1 MSKHIIGYFCM
12 YFFQGICMPPDK
24 CWCNGGWQDLE
35 RLYYQ
40 AESNLAER
48 LNKEFTSGS
57 TTNRFHQKK
66 DTALSKEMAMR
77 NHLFRQLIVELE
89 IQGINSEESKKLA
102 KRAMKKMQK
111 VNYGQTE
118 RGKLFN
124 MVETCGE
131 CLPTCD
137 SFARYQSFDG
147 TCNNLENPLFGSVG
161 IALPRYKITK
171 PKYIEDPIKNMTFFE
186 SLPVQPNKAR
196 EDGCHLRKNL
206 PNARLVSRTIHVD
219 NDAPSNNCTHFTT
232 QFGQFVDHDITLTP
246 MEPVDQCC
254 GITGDERCLPI
265 DVAEDKHFNSLNITC
280 LHFARSIPHCE
291 ENGGRR
297 NQLSAITSFVDGSQ
311 IYGSDL
317 ETAEKIRS
325 FVNGELNVTVRDTGN
340 LLPKINDTF
349 TAGEVRA
356 REVPGLTLSHTI
368 WVREHNRVA
377 KILSSMFEDDEE
389 IFQLARRVVVAEYQN
404 IVYGQY
410 MSEILGT
417 DDLKPLPDG
426 SNYKPK
432 VNPAMAN
439 EFATAAYRF
448 GHSMVQGKTELLA
461 VDNPAQV
468 VGSFELRDVY
478 FDDEFY
484 VNAFDNILME
494 LIYRPSQSNDA
505 SISEDVTNHLVA
517 AGRINDLA
525 SLNIHRGREHGLPG
539 FCSYYRKFQAPGF
552 NCKSGW
558 DAKYT
563 GIPTDLW
570 TKMQEVYDHPSD
582 IDLFT
587 GGISQEN
594 EDQSQLG
601 KVFQAIIRDQFKRT
615 MEGDRFFFNHKK
627 HKSLN
632 GVGFTKKAQEI
643 LRARTMSGVICDTTS
658 LTKVPINVFRMN
670 SKTIG
675 CLETSEIGK
684 AEIKE
689 LIKFAM

>member
-1 MSKHIIGYFCM
+1 MSILVFGVLLHLTLCQASDWK
-12 YFFQGICMPPDK
+12 P
-24 CWCNGGWQDLE
+24 NSEALDLE

-48 LNKEFTSGS
+48 LNEEFALGS
-57 TTNRFHQKK
+57 TTNRFHVRRE
-66 DTALSKEMAMR
+66 TALSKEMAMR
-77 NHLFRQLIVELE
+77 NRLYRQLNSELE
-89 IQGINSEESKKLA
+89 TRGISSEESKKLA
-102 KRAMKKMQK
+102 KRAVKKWRK
-111 VNYGQTE
+111 VKFAQTE
-118 RGKLFN
+118 RDTSFN
-124 MVETCGE
+124 MLETCGE
-131 CLPTCD
+131 CLPTCN
-137 SFARYQSFDG
+137 SFAKYQSFDG
-147 TCNNLENPLFGSVG
+147 TCNNLENPFVGSAG
-161 IALPRYKITK
+161 IALPRYKTTK

-186 SLPVQPNKAR
+186 SLPVQSNKAR
-196 EDGCHLRKNL
+196 KDGCHLRKNL
-206 PNARLVSRTIHVD
+206 PNARLVSRTIHGD
-219 NDAPSNNCTHFTT
+219 YDAPSNDATHFTT
-232 QFGQFVDHDITLTP
+232 QFGQFVDHDIGLTP
-246 MEPVDQCC
+246 MEAVDQCC
-254 GITGDERCLPI
+254 GVTGDERCLPI
-265 DVAEDKHFNSLNITC
+265 DVVEDEYFNSLNITC
-280 LHFARSIPHCE
+280 LHFPRSVPHCE

-297 NQLSAITSFVDGSQ
+297 NQINAITSYVDGSN

-349 TAGEVRA
+349 TAGEARA
-356 REVPGLTLSHTI
+356 REIPGLALSHTI

-377 KILSSMFEDDEE
+377 KILATIFEDDEE

-417 DDLKPLPDG
+417 DDLKPQPEG
-426 SNYKPK
+426 SKYKSK

-439 EFATAAYRF
+439 EFSTAAYRF
-448 GHSMVQGKTELLA
+448 GHSMVKGKTDLLA
-461 VDNPAQV
+461 VDNPDQV
-468 VGSFELRDVY
+468 VGSFELRDVF
-478 FDDEFY
+478 FDDELIQT
-484 VNAFDNILME
+484 AFDNILME

-505 SISEDVTNHLVA
+505 SMSEDVTNHLVA

-558 DAKYT
+558 DTKYT
-563 GIPTDLW
+563 GIPTYLW

-594 EDQSQLG
+594 EEQSQLG
-601 KVFQAIIRDQFKRT
+601 KVFQGMIRDQFKRT
-615 MEGDRFFFNHKK
+615 MQGDRFFFNHKK
-627 HKSLN
+627 RKSLK
-632 GVGFTKKAQEI
+632 GVGFTKKAREI

-658 LTKVPINVFRMN
+658 LTKVPTNVFRMN
-670 SKTIG
+670 SETID
-675 CLETSEIGK
+675 CSETAEIGK
-684 AEIKE
+684 AEIKK